1 MSPRRTR
8 PKHYLFALSSA
19 ALPSKHDFRIGVDHL
34 ALHSDDANWCHRNG
48 CVDAWIQVLLWQIHR
63 PFFIY
68 DSSTHCLVRT
78 GATVVHYTC
87 LLRDRMSKYSRTFVY
102 PFQLKSG
109 SGTPWY
115 ICLSAVA
122 FCSWNGY
129 IQGSFH
135 GQYFHPEHFFSS
147 VTTYLGMALF
157 ATGMYI
163 NIQSDSILRNLRK
176 PGEAGYKI
184 PRGGMFEYVSGANFF
199 GEIVEWFG
207 YALMSG
213 SLPAIAF
220 AMFTASNIGPR
231 AVHHHRWYHE
241 KFPDYPKSR
250 KALIPF
256 LL

>member
-1 MSPRRTR
+1 MTSELELITW
-8 PKHYLFALSSA
+8 LSIAMMLTGVIVMA
-19 ALPSKHDFRIGVDHL
+19 ALMLGFKSYYGRYTVHSSYTIPARIAWFVQELPSFIIPVYYAIGCQSIAGGVVL
-34 ALHSDDANWCHRNG
+34 AAFL
-48 CVDAWIQVLLWQIHR
+48 IHY
-63 PFFIY
+63 FN
-68 DSSTHCLVRT
+68 
-78 GATVVHYTC
+78 
-87 LLRDRMSKYSRTFVY
+87 RTFVY

>member
-1 MSPRRTR
+1 MNFGFQYTIPARIAW
-8 PKHYLFALSSA
+8 FVQE
-19 ALPSKHDFRIGVDHL
+19 LPSFIIPVYYAIGCQSIAGGVVL
-34 ALHSDDANWCHRNG
+34 AAFL
-48 CVDAWIQVLLWQIHR
+48 IHYFNR
-63 PFFIY
+63 QG
-68 DSSTHCLVRT
+68 DVRLSVPVKIWKWNS
-78 GATVVHYTC
+78 VVH
-87 LLRDRMSKYSRTFVY
+87 LSLRGRVLFLEWIHSASY
-102 PFQLKSG
+102 PLFQLDM
-109 SGTPWY
+109 
-115 ICLSAVA
+115 L
-122 FCSWNGY
+122 
-129 IQGSFH
+129 
-135 GQYFHPEHFFSS
+135 
-147 VTTYLGMALF
+147 YLGMALF